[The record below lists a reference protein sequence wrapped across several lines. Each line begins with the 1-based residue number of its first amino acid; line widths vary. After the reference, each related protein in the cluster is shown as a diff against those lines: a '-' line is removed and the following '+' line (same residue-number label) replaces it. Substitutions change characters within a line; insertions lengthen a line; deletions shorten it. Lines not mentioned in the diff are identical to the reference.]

1 MDLKSTVDLLTSI
14 TFFRMKVQELSSP
27 PRASTVVK
35 DCVKA
40 CLRSTYQFLFENCY
54 DLYNREF
61 QADPNEAKR
70 DTDDHGPRLDSLDFW
85 HKLIALIV
93 SVIEEDKNSYAPVL
107 NQFPQELNI
116 GQLSAAT
123 MWSLFAVDMKYALEE
138 HEQHRLCKSSAYMNL
153 HFKVKWLHANYVK
166 DVPPYKGAVPEY
178 PAWFEP
184 FVMQWLNE
192 NDDVS
197 LEYLHGAFSR
207 DKKEGVSDMPRF
219 YLRTS
224 VQRRPL
230 TVLQPFLTV
239 PEEQRACALQ
249 RLRRR
254 RFHPADTMLRRRVE
268 AGMSGPGDL
277 EEVHEEIREDHRQGF
292 GGLCGYSEEGIP
304 QPSEGGTNCM
314 CSRGTKFAETR
325 SVVTDFTNCFIPQ
338 ACILMNN
345 IQQLRVQL
353 EKMFE
358 SMGGDKLEEDA
369 ANILKELQQQLN
381 GALDDLAILFA
392 NSLEPRI
399 TVSVRELGDL
409 LLAIKG
415 GGQVTL
421 SQPAQRNNVTV
432 EADDVLRPLMVLLDG
447 SLSLYAESCE
457 KTVLKRL
464 LKELWKI
471 VMRILEKTVVLP
483 PMTDKS
489 VCITIKFL

>member
-1 MDLKSTVDLLTSI
+1 
-14 TFFRMKVQELSSP
+14 
-27 PRASTVVK
+27 
-35 DCVKA
+35 
-40 CLRSTYQFLFENCY
+40 
-54 DLYNREF
+54 
-61 QADPNEAKR
+61 
-70 DTDDHGPRLDSLDFW
+70 
-85 HKLIALIV
+85 
-93 SVIEEDKNSYAPVL
+93 
-107 NQFPQELNI
+107 
-116 GQLSAAT
+116 
-123 MWSLFAVDMKYALEE
+123 
-138 HEQHRLCKSSAYMNL
+138 
-153 HFKVKWLHANYVK
+153 
-166 DVPPYKGAVPEY
+166 
-178 PAWFEP
+178 
-184 FVMQWLNE
+184 
-192 NDDVS
+192 
-197 LEYLHGAFSR
+197 
-207 DKKEGVSDMPRF
+207 
-219 YLRTS
+219 
-224 VQRRPL
+224 
-230 TVLQPFLTV
+230 
-239 PEEQRACALQ
+239 
-249 RLRRR
+249 
-254 RFHPADTMLRRRVE
+254 
-268 AGMSGPGDL
+268 
-277 EEVHEEIREDHRQGF
+277 
-292 GGLCGYSEEGIP
+292 
-304 QPSEGGTNCM
+304 
-314 CSRGTKFAETR
+314 
-325 SVVTDFTNCFIPQ
+325 
-338 ACILMNN
+338 MNN

-489 VCITIKFL
+489 VCVINFFEKKKLNIIKRRMLRFVILASCR